1 MKPPQLLFSDYFGIS
16 KSALDE
22 YGALNICLEADLPL
36 FIDPFLLF
44 ASEKEEYQTLH
55 NIIVAHLISLKQLA
69 ASGNTSD
76 LHLFQ
81 FPEVPQNWLGVSR
94 WGNKGRGLGPQ
105 FASNLIA
112 AFNGFYSN
120 FGEESIT
127 DSAHIEKLT
136 LVGKGIGKD
145 FISDFTTNLI
155 QEFLLEYTQ
164 TFARIYL
171 QPHQRKEFS
180 VRCSFSE
187 TLQVWLPK
195 TFELPFFFQD
205 DREDDYVILT
215 PVDILTKDDAF
226 ICHSDFTSSFRRI
239 TSALENSS
247 LREAINAYFTR
258 HLPTNPKKAD
268 YENAIN
274 TTVLR
279 FPELLDYY
287 IRSKEDKRDQASP
300 ISLDRV
306 EKLKRELLDTLQL
319 LSEALSHNGDF
330 YQIIPNSY
338 DEALKR
344 AHFLK
349 ETIEN
354 NDIYRIFYKDG
365 KPIASEE
372 TIQRIF
378 RLTWFGSPFDV
389 NSEVNNGRGP
399 ADYKVSYGQRN
410 STIVEFKLGNST
422 SLKANLLNQTQIYK
436 KASRSIRDIKVILC
450 YTQSEIRSVNRILAS
465 INQENAENI
474 VVIDATPKISASKAR
489 ANG

>member
-247 LREAINAYFTR
+247 LREAINAYFT
-258 HLPTNPKKAD
+258 
-268 YENAIN
+268 
-274 TTVLR
+274 
-279 FPELLDYY
+279 
-287 IRSKEDKRDQASP
+287 
-300 ISLDRV
+300 
-306 EKLKRELLDTLQL
+306 
-319 LSEALSHNGDF
+319 
-330 YQIIPNSY
+330 
-338 DEALKR
+338 
-344 AHFLK
+344 
-349 ETIEN
+349 
-354 NDIYRIFYKDG
+354 
-365 KPIASEE
+365 
-372 TIQRIF
+372 
-378 RLTWFGSPFDV
+378 
-389 NSEVNNGRGP
+389 
-399 ADYKVSYGQRN
+399 
-410 STIVEFKLGNST
+410 
-422 SLKANLLNQTQIYK
+422 
-436 KASRSIRDIKVILC
+436 
-450 YTQSEIRSVNRILAS
+450 
-465 INQENAENI
+465 
-474 VVIDATPKISASKAR
+474 
-489 ANG
+489 